1 MSEPFDLT
9 AAGQPGPEHRF
20 EVTTEALER
29 YAAATDDL
37 PGGPVFA
44 ILPVW
49 ETIEPASRSVASE
62 EARRRVVH
70 YEQDMLLHRP
80 LEAGMRL
87 VSRAT
92 PTALLARPNGTAL
105 VIRTETRREDGEL
118 VNEQWVTE
126 FFRGVSAT
134 DSVGERAPAHRL
146 EVDGRTPLAEIRSE
160 LAEDQPE
167 RYAEA
172 SGDRFA
178 IHLDD
183 DFARSVGLPGRIVH
197 GLCTLA
203 FAARAVRE
211 AADVTDPRAVR
222 RLAVRFS
229 APVFPG
235 EALTSR
241 VFSLDDGYGFDC
253 LGGDGRPVLKD
264 GRLELR

>member
-1 MSEPFDLT
+1 MSFNLT
-9 AAGQPGPEHRF
+9 ALGRPGQEVRY
-20 EVTTEALER
+20 EVTEEALRR
-29 YAAATDDL
+29 YAEATDDL

-49 ETIEPASRSVASE
+49 ETIAPASRSVASE

-70 YEQDMLLHRP
+70 YEQDMRLHRP

-126 FFRGVSAT
+126 FFRGVSTAE
-134 DSVGERAPAHRL
+134 SVGERAPAHRL
-146 EVDGRTPLAEIRSE
+146 EVDGETPLAEIRSE
-160 LAEDQPE
+160 LAEDQAD

-183 DFARSVGLPGRIVH
+183 AFARSVGLPGRIVH

-203 FAARAVRE
+203 FAARAVRD
-211 AADVTDPRAVR
+211 AAGASDPRAVR

-235 EALTSR
+235 ETLTTR
-241 VFSLDDGYGFDC
+241 VFALDGGYGFEC
-253 LGGDGRPVLKD
+253 RGSDGRPVLKN
-264 GRLELR
+264 GWLELR